1 MHTTGIFT
9 SISLIV
15 IIRAVHVMVED
26 IVVCVVFIIVLR
38 GELKETFIAMT
49 AVVDFMT
56 IV

>member
-1 MHTTGIFT
+1 
-9 SISLIV
+9 
-15 IIRAVHVMVED
+15 MVED

>member
-1 MHTTGIFT
+1 M